1 MRNREQRMPLLQHLL
16 HTQTGTGDPLTLRRN
31 SCLPAACFPEL
42 LNDCAV
48 HALVPGPRI
57 AFNCLSIP
65 LSFTH
70 SLPVKPAPSDL
81 SVSDRQS
88 HAETAAS
95 DSAAAF
101 QLPVMAFRRK
111 DGKKFSYY
119 VLFLGAKEARGLR
132 GEEYVLPAMRKLIEQ
147 ERRIEPSKVTVQVS
161 EKGLKII
168 QNVSKRSKH
177 EHLTSKQKTEQVKH
191 LIPHELIT
199 AVVQEEDIVCCL
211 LLICN
216 PVTRCPAH
224 VHAYRCDSVETA
236 SAFRESLQTFAAKTR
251 PGKKVLEVD
260 SCLSSVQQIGSRE
273 VQLRRSGGSSS
284 DDRSSTRTQGS
295 DGTGEFLTVRPPAK
309 MSFRSPAKTSPPR
322 DTLKS
327 PVSEKEQ
334 LFESLAHE
342 LKIKL
347 NPSSGPLLLP
357 PRDYDTI
364 SRGRGKLNGI
374 EERKSTNQQ
383 IVGVLAGLKTREN
396 RGNNNKL
403 ATVYSSSNSSS
414 SSASRPRQ
422 YYFPDPSFSVSSSS
436 GEHGTSTPSLLL
448 KSVKK

>member
-1 MRNREQRMPLLQHLL
+1 
-16 HTQTGTGDPLTLRRN
+16 
-31 SCLPAACFPEL
+31 
-42 LNDCAV
+42 
-48 HALVPGPRI
+48 
-57 AFNCLSIP
+57 
-65 LSFTH
+65 
-70 SLPVKPAPSDL
+70 
-81 SVSDRQS
+81 
-88 HAETAAS
+88 
-95 DSAAAF
+95 
-101 QLPVMAFRRK
+101 MAFRRK

-177 EHLTSKQKTEQVKH
+177 DHVSLTSKQKTEQVKH

-236 SAFRESLQTFAAKTR
+236 SAFRESLQTFIAKSR
-251 PGKKVLEVD
+251 PAKKLLEEVD
-260 SCLSSVQQIGSRE
+260 SCLSAAQPISGRQ

-309 MSFRSPAKTSPPR
+309 MSFRSPQKNSERRESAG
-322 DTLKS
+322 S
-327 PVSEKEQ
+327 PVTEKEQ

-342 LKIKL
+342 LKMKL

-364 SRGRGKLNGI
+364 SRGRGKLSGI
-374 EERKSTNQQ
+374 EDRKSTNQQ
-383 IVGVLAGLKTREN
+383 IVGVLAGLKHREKDGQ
-396 RGNNNKL
+396 RGNNKL
-403 ATVYSSSNSSS
+403 ATVYSSSSSS
-414 SSASRPRQ
+414 FSSSTASRPRQ
-422 YYFPDPSFSVSSSS
+422 YYFPDPSFSVTSSSV
-436 GEHGTSTPSLLL
+436 ENATSCSTASLLL
-448 KSVKK
+448 KPFTK